1 MRIFFLFSFFL
12 LSITAF
18 AQSSIQDL
26 MNSKDLSGFKV
37 ELLSNEDI
45 AKYKSMLQSSG
56 FSESQAEQL
65 ALQRGLPTSELIKL
79 RTRISDITNSNSN
92 KNNILSTTRNSGSRA
107 PLIDSINTTK
117 TKIIKQENEVFGS
130 DLFNNPDNRFEV
142 NLRIPTPKNYIIGA
156 DDEIS
161 IDIFGYQEAN
171 YKLVVTPEG
180 IINIPNIGYVSVNGL
195 TIDQATQ
202 RIKSKMVKNG
212 YARLAVGGQ
221 TQLAVNISKIRTI
234 KVTVIGQARTPATYS
249 LSSLSTLF
257 NALYACGGPNEKGS
271 LRKIELI
278 RDNKVI
284 AVFDAYDY
292 LLKGFQTKNIRLND
306 QDVIR
311 IPVAA
316 DQVKLKG
323 EVMHP
328 GIFEMLPNES
338 LTALIN
344 FAQGFT
350 SSAYTAS
357 VTVDQFTDKEKKM
370 QDIRKENFASYYP
383 KRGDEITV
391 GKILD
396 RYSNR
401 VALGGAVYRPGRF
414 ELTLNLTLSQLIQKA
429 DGIKEDAYAERGL
442 LFRTNYDLTKEVVAF
457 DVAAIV
463 NGKQQDILLKK
474 DDSVF
479 IASAKDFSQVYTLT
493 VEGEVKNPGIF
504 EYYKGITLKD
514 LLFQTGGFTDAASP
528 QRIEIASRINGD
540 SASKTIIAQVIEIAS
555 SKDLS
560 FKSNEIVLQPWDVV
574 SIRKNPGYRV
584 QEKVRIE
591 GEVMYPGTYVL
602 RSKEEKVSD
611 ILKRAGGLTP
621 QANSNGANI
630 VRINT
635 SILKND
641 NSEILTKLKRIND
654 TSSQLLEEVNK
665 STVKIGLR
673 LDEIMNNQENNLEN
687 ITLVEGDVITIP
699 KQKNVVKVNGEVMFP
714 TEIVYKQGESI
725 NYYINK
731 AGGFSDNAKKKRLY
745 VLNANGTA
753 SKTKKFLFFRKFP
766 TVSAG
771 SEILIPKIPEEGKKG
786 LTTAEWLAVA
796 SGMASLAG
804 IAVAIIN
811 VSK

>member
-12 LSITAF
+12 LSIAVS

-37 ELLSNEDI
+37 EMLSNEDI

-79 RTRISDITNSNSN
+79 RTRISDVAVTFN
-92 KNNILSTTRNSGSRA
+92 KNIPAPSDRNSTSRA
-107 PLIDSINTTK
+107 AVSDSIAPNK
-117 TKIIKQENEVFGS
+117 YSSSKSENEIFGS
-130 DLFNNPDNRFEV
+130 DLFANSDSRFEV
-142 NLRIPTPKNYIIGA
+142 NLRMPTPKNYIIGP

-180 IINIPNIGYVSVNGL
+180 VINIPSIGYVSVNGL

-202 RIKSKMVKNG
+202 RIKSKMIKTG
-212 YARLAVGGQ
+212 YSRLANGGQ

-234 KVTVIGQARTPATYS
+234 KISVIGQAVRPATYS

-284 AVFDAYDY
+284 VVFDAYDY
-292 LLKGFQTKNIRLND
+292 LLNGFQSKNIRLND

-316 DQVKLKG
+316 VQVKLRG
-323 EVMHP
+323 EVMRQ
-328 GIFEMLPNES
+328 GIFETLPNES
-338 LTALIN
+338 LAQVIN

-357 VTVDQFTDKEKKM
+357 VVVDQFTDKEKKI
-370 QDIRKENFASYYP
+370 QDIRKENFANYFP
-383 KRGDEITV
+383 NRGDVITV

-396 RYSNR
+396 RYANR
-401 VALGGAVYRPGRF
+401 VAVAGAVYRPGYY
-414 ELTLNLTLSQLIQKA
+414 ELTSNLSLTQLILKA
-429 DGIKEDAYAERGL
+429 DGIKDDAYIERGL
-442 LFRTNYDLTKEVVAF
+442 LFRTNNDLSKEVVAF
-457 DVAAIV
+457 NVTAMMK
-463 NGKQQDILLKK
+463 GKQQDVFLKK
-474 DDSVF
+474 DDSVV
-479 IASAKDFSQVYTLT
+479 IASAKDFAHVYTLF
-493 VEGEVKNPGIF
+493 VEGEVKNPGTF
-504 EYYKGITLKD
+504 EYFKGITLKD
-514 LLFQTGGFTDAASP
+514 LLFQTGGFTDAASA
-528 QRIEIASRINGD
+528 QRIEIARRIQGD
-540 SASKTIIAQVIEIAS
+540 STAKTIIAEVIEIAG

-560 FKSNEIVLQPWDVV
+560 FKGNEILLQPWDVV
-574 SIRKNPGYRV
+574 SIRTNPGYKV

-591 GEVMYPGTYVL
+591 GEVLYPGTYVL
-602 RSKEEKVSD
+602 KSKEERVSD
-611 ILKRAGGLTP
+611 LLKRAGGLTP
-621 QANSNGANI
+621 QANSGGANI
-630 VRINT
+630 IRINT
-635 SILKND
+635 SILKN
-641 NSEILTKLKRIND
+641 EAYETINKFKKVSD
-654 TSSQLLEEVNK
+654 TSTQLIEALNK
-665 STVKIGLR
+665 PTVKIGLR
-673 LDEIMNNQENNLEN
+673 LDEILNNQENNLEN
-687 ITLVEGDVITIP
+687 ITLIEGDIITIP

-731 AGGFSDNAKKKRLY
+731 AGGFTDNAKKKRLY

-753 SKTKKFLFFRKFP
+753 LKTKKFLFFRKFP
-766 TVSAG
+766 NVSAG
-771 SEILIPKIPEEGKKG
+771 SEILIPKIPEGGKKG

-811 VSK
+811 VSKK

>member
-1 MRIFFLFSFFL
+1 MRILFLFSFSL
-12 LSITAF
+12 LSIAVS

-56 FSESQAEQL
+56 YSESQAEQL
-65 ALQRGLPTSELIKL
+65 ALQRGLPTTELIKL
-79 RTRISDITNSNSN
+79 RTRISGVTVTSN
-92 KNNILSTTRNSGSRA
+92 NNIPAPSNRNSISRA
-107 PLIDSINTTK
+107 AVMDSITPNK
-117 TKIIKQENEVFGS
+117 YSSSKSENEIFGS
-130 DLFNNPDNRFEV
+130 DLFSNSDSRFEV
-142 NLRIPTPKNYIIGA
+142 NLRMPTPKNYVIGP

-161 IDIFGYQEAN
+161 IDIFGYQEAS

-234 KVTVIGQARTPATYS
+234 KISVIGQAVRPATYS

-284 AVFDAYDY
+284 VVFDAYDY
-292 LLKGFQTKNIRLND
+292 LLNGFQSKNIRLND

-316 DQVKLKG
+316 VQVKLKG
-323 EVMHP
+323 EVMRP

-338 LTALIN
+338 LAQLIN
-344 FAQGFT
+344 YAQGFT

-357 VTVDQFTDKEKKM
+357 VLVDQFTDKEKRI
-370 QDIRKENFASYYP
+370 QDIRKENFANYFP
-383 KRGDEITV
+383 NRGDEIFV
-391 GKILD
+391 GKIID

-401 VALGGAVYRPGRF
+401 VVIGGAVYRPGRF
-414 ELTLNLTLSQLIQKA
+414 ELTPKLTLSQLVLKA
-429 DGIKEDAYAERGL
+429 DGMKEDAYAERGL
-442 LFRTNYDLTKEVVAF
+442 LFRTNYDLTKEIVAF
-457 DVAAIV
+457 DLAAIM
-463 NGKQQDILLKK
+463 NGKQEDIILKK
-474 DDSVF
+474 DDSVS
-479 IASAKDFSQVYTLT
+479 IASAKDFTQLYTIS
-493 VEGEVKNPGIF
+493 VEGEVKNPGMF
-504 EYYKGITLKD
+504 EYFKGITLKD

-528 QRIEIASRINGD
+528 QRIEIARRIQGD
-540 SASKTIIAQVIEIAS
+540 STNKNAISEVIEIAS

-560 FKSNEIVLQPWDVV
+560 FKGNEILLQPWDVV
-574 SIRKNPGYRV
+574 SVRTNPGYKV
-584 QEKVRIE
+584 QVKVRIE
-591 GEVMYPGTYVL
+591 GEVLYPGTYVL
-602 RSKEEKVSD
+602 KSKEERVSD
-611 ILKRAGGLTP
+611 ILKRAGGLTS
-621 QANSNGANI
+621 QANSIGANI
-630 VRINT
+630 IRINT
-635 SILKND
+635 SILKN
-641 NSEILTKLKRIND
+641 EAFETINKFKKVSD
-654 TSSQLLEEVNK
+654 TSTQLVEALNK
-665 STVKIGLR
+665 PTVKIGLN
-673 LDEIMNNQENNLEN
+673 LDEILNNQENNLEN
-687 ITLVEGDVITIP
+687 ITLLEGDVITIP

-714 TEIVYKQGESI
+714 TEIVYKQGETI

-731 AGGFSDNAKKKRLY
+731 AGGFTDNAKKKRLY

-771 SEILIPKIPEEGKKG
+771 SEILIPKIPEGGKKG

-811 VSK
+811 VSKK

>member
-1 MRIFFLFSFFL
+1 
-12 LSITAF
+12 
-18 AQSSIQDL
+18 
-26 MNSKDLSGFKV
+26 
-37 ELLSNEDI
+37 
-45 AKYKSMLQSSG
+45 
-56 FSESQAEQL
+56 
-65 ALQRGLPTSELIKL
+65 
-79 RTRISDITNSNSN
+79 
-92 KNNILSTTRNSGSRA
+92 
-107 PLIDSINTTK
+107 
-117 TKIIKQENEVFGS
+117 
-130 DLFNNPDNRFEV
+130 
-142 NLRIPTPKNYIIGA
+142 
-156 DDEIS
+156 
-161 IDIFGYQEAN
+161 
-171 YKLVVTPEG
+171 
-180 IINIPNIGYVSVNGL
+180 
-195 TIDQATQ
+195 
-202 RIKSKMVKNG
+202 
-212 YARLAVGGQ
+212 
-221 TQLAVNISKIRTI
+221 
-234 KVTVIGQARTPATYS
+234 
-249 LSSLSTLF
+249 
-257 NALYACGGPNEKGS
+257 
-271 LRKIELI
+271 
-278 RDNKVI
+278 
-284 AVFDAYDY
+284 
-292 LLKGFQTKNIRLND
+292 
-306 QDVIR
+306 
-311 IPVAA
+311 
-316 DQVKLKG
+316 
-323 EVMHP
+323 
-328 GIFEMLPNES
+328 
-338 LTALIN
+338 
-344 FAQGFT
+344 
-350 SSAYTAS
+350 
-357 VTVDQFTDKEKKM
+357 M

-401 VALGGAVYRPGRF
+401 VAVGGAVYRPGRF

-560 FKSNEIVLQPWDVV
+560 FKNNEIILQPWDVV

-611 ILKRAGGLTP
+611 ILKRAGGLTQ

-654 TSSQLLEEVNK
+654 TSSKLLEEVNK

-687 ITLVEGDVITIP
+687 ITLVEGDIITIP

-771 SEILIPKIPEEGKKG
+771 SEILIPKIPEGGKKG